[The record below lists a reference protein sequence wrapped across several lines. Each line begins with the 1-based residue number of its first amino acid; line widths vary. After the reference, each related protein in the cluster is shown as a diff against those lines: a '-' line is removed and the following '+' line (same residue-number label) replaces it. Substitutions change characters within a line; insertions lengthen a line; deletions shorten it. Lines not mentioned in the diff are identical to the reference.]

1 LDSDDEGE
9 TANRKARN
17 EHLNAIREEEE
28 LLSKTVL
35 ADDLKVEIERQLEQ
49 QRFQAQIEE

>member
-28 LLSKTVL
+28 PNAKTVMP
-35 ADDLKVEIERQLEQ
+35 DDLKAEIDRKLEQ
-49 QRFQAQIEE
+49 QRIQA